1 MVLFVVMT
9 IIVLREEWRSWDLSE
24 SDDDYSARDLVD
36 LRSGLTHG
44 MVREDHKFFGN
55 DSNIESSTGK
65 SAGRGFG
72 GNRGCRGMLGENY
85 EESLE
90 DDSSLAS
97 SLLFI
102 RGSSGPAWTRAS
114 VLSWN
119 CFLIP
124 G

>member
-1 MVLFVVMT
+1 MVMT
-9 IIVLREEWRSWDLSE
+9 IIVLQEELRSWDLSE

-36 LRSGLTHG
+36 LRSRWTHG
-44 MVREDHKFFGN
+44 MVREDHRFFDN
-55 DSNIESSTGK
+55 NSNIKSSTGK
-65 SAGRGFG
+65 SAGRSFG

-90 DDSSLAS
+90 NDSPVAS

-114 VLSWN
+114 VRSRHS
-119 CFLIP
+119 FSIA